1 MTPATFPLDPEAY
14 IRLLSRYIECVRAGP
29 ALLQKAQ
36 LLYSEVGRGRLNQMR
51 KQALSEVVKRNQE
64 QSHTRMLRKITGV
77 TSLTKE
83 EVHRLHD
90 AFDLKRK
97 RNTMAFGA
105 ETPWEERVI
114 DFSGFEELMRHEMP
128 QFNGDAEMLKN
139 LFNAFDDDRSGFV
152 DEQEFIVGLSTLIA
166 SADVEDSANT
176 DAKLRMCFQTAD
188 SSNDGRVGREELVKL
203 LESCHKLVS
212 RNAGDRPR
220 PVAVAAVSCHNIAA
234 VWVAFSSSGLHSSQD
249 GSDIVVD
256 RSLRPPARPSTRSG
270 CSRPLTA
277 AAARPG
283 GRPATSPRACAR
295 PAALERAVPSALRA
309 TSPPSPTSRAP

>member
-1 MTPATFPLDPEAY
+1 M
-14 IRLLSRYIECVRAGP
+14 LSRYIECVRAGP

-36 LLYSEVGRGRLNQMR
+36 LLYSEVGCGRLNQMR

-97 RNTMAFGA
+97 RNTMTFGA

-212 RNAGDRPR
+212 RNAGERPR
-220 PVAVAAVSCHNIAA
+220 PAAVAAGAGA
-234 VWVAFSSSGLHSSQD
+234 G
-249 GSDIVVD
+249 
-256 RSLRPPARPSTRSG
+256 ARPRLQRTVSLAPVTKVQVQEQVDD
-270 CSRPLTA
+270 LFEQI
-277 AAARPG
+277 G
-283 GRPATSPRACAR
+283 GA
-295 PAALERAVPSALRA
+295 SALLGHSLVPEGDLGWGVAQMR
-309 TSPPSPTSRAP
+309 RR

>member
-1 MTPATFPLDPEAY
+1 M
-14 IRLLSRYIECVRAGP
+14 RAGP

-36 LLYSEVGRGRLNQMR
+36 LLHSEVGRGRLNQMR

-128 QFNGDAEMLKN
+128 QFDGDAEMLKN

-203 LESCHKLVS
+203 LESCHKLAS
-212 RNAGDRPR
+212 RNAADRPR
-220 PVAVAAVSCHNIAA
+220 PAAAVAAAA
-234 VWVAFSSSGLHSSQD
+234 GAGA
-249 GSDIVVD
+249 
-256 RSLRPPARPSTRSG
+256 PARPGLQRTVSLAPVTKVQVQKQVDD
-270 CSRPLTA
+270 LFEQI
-277 AAARPG
+277 G
-283 GRPATSPRACAR
+283 GA
-295 PAALERAVPSALRA
+295 SALLDHSFRPRLPGLIWLA
-309 TSPPSPTSRAP
+309 GALALRR

>member
-1 MTPATFPLDPEAY
+1 M
-14 IRLLSRYIECVRAGP
+14 IQRLAFAAVSRYIECVRAGP

-36 LLYSEVGRGRLNQMR
+36 LLHSEVGRGRLNQMR

-128 QFNGDAEMLKN
+128 QFDGDAEMLKN

-220 PVAVAAVSCHNIAA
+220 PAAVAVAAGAGA
-234 VWVAFSSSGLHSSQD
+234 
-249 GSDIVVD
+249 
-256 RSLRPPARPSTRSG
+256 PARPGLQRTVSLAPVTKVQVQKQVDD
-270 CSRPLTA
+270 LFEQI
-277 AAARPG
+277 G
-283 GRPATSPRACAR
+283 GA
-295 PAALERAVPSALRA
+295 SALLDHSFRPR
-309 TSPPSPTSRAP
+309 SPGLIWLAGAVALRR